1 MRDCKKCK
9 NDTFGVRKKCHF
21 LIQIEESE
29 KIFLIEVPKKEKNIL
44 LYISIKTVGRACFR

>member
-1 MRDCKKCK
+1 MRDCKKCQ

-29 KIFLIEVPKKEKNIL
+29 KIFLIEVPKKEKSKANFIA
-44 LYISIKTVGRACFR
+44 KRKDVGINH

>member
-29 KIFLIEVPKKEKNIL
+29 KNFLIEVPKKEKTKQI
-44 LYISIKTVGRACFR
+44 ISQIESMAE

>member
-1 MRDCKKCK
+1 MRDCKKCQ

-29 KIFLIEVPKKEKNIL
+29 IIFLIEMPKKR
-44 LYISIKTVGRACFR
+44 KTKQIITQNERMAE

>member
-1 MRDCKKCK
+1 MRDCKKCQ

-29 KIFLIEVPKKEKNIL
+29 KIFLIEVPKKEKNKVNHIANRVDGGIN
-44 LYISIKTVGRACFR
+44 Y